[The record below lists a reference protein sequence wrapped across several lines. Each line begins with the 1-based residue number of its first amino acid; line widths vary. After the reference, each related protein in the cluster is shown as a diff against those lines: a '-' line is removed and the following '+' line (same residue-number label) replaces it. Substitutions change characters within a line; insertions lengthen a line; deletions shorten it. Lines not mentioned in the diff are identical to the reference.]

1 MKTRV
6 HFQLCIKKYWW
17 KLNYR
22 KLFAEHKII
31 RDLSLVQFIAYF
43 GAWFSNVAIYTM
55 LVDFGSTELAISVVT
70 AMHFLPAILIAPFS
84 GAIIDR
90 VKIKPLMITLLSI
103 ELLMTI
109 LFLTIDDKSEI
120 WLLMIFIFI
129 RMSAASMFFSTEMSL
144 LAKLLSGKPLQKAN
158 EIHSIIWSFTYAF
171 GMAVSGF
178 IVNAYGVKIAFII
191 DAFIF
196 FTALVVFIRIDFVVK
211 ASIASDKILELI
223 KDGFFYI
230 KNNKIILHLIFL
242 HSCVGLTSFDALITI
257 LAKNEYK
264 YIISV
269 PLAIG
274 LSNAV
279 RAVALMFGPILL
291 SKYVTKENL
300 HYLMIF
306 QGISIILWG
315 LVQENFYISLIALFV
330 VGLSTT
336 ILWSFTYALL
346 QDKCDE
352 KYIGRVISYNDMFF
366 MLACVLT
373 TLFIGLMASL
383 TSVDIITILLGVG
396 FLAFAFYYTR
406 ILKWI

>member
-1 MKTRV
+1 MML
-6 HFQLCIKKYWW
+6 HIQQFFKKYWF

-22 KLFAEHKII
+22 KLFSAHKII

-55 LVDFGSTELAISVVT
+55 LVDFGSSEMAISVVT

-90 VKIKPLMITLLSI
+90 VKIKPLMITLLAT

-109 LFLTIDDKSEI
+109 LFLTIDNKNDL
-120 WLLMIFIFI
+120 WLLMILIFV

-144 LAKLLSGKPLQKAN
+144 LAKLLRGKPLQMAN
-158 EIHSIIWSFTYAF
+158 EIHSIIWSFTYAA

-178 IVNAYGVKIAFII
+178 VVNWYGVKTAFMI
-191 DAFIF
+191 DAVIF
-196 FTALVVFIRIDFVVK
+196 AIALIVFIRIDFVVK
-211 ASIASDKILELI
+211 ASTATDKILQLV
-223 KDGFFYI
+223 KDGFTYI
-230 KNNKIILHLIFL
+230 KNDKIILHLIFL
-242 HSCVGLTSFDALITI
+242 HSSVGLTSFDALITI

-279 RAVALMFGPILL
+279 RAVALMFGPLL
-291 SKYVTKENL
+291 ISKYVTKENL

-306 QGISIILWG
+306 QGMAIILWG
-315 LVQENFYISLIALFV
+315 FMQNDFYYSLIALFF

-336 ILWSFTYALL
+336 TLWSFTYALL
-346 QDKCDE
+346 QNKCEE

-366 MLACVLT
+366 MLSCVLT
-373 TLFIGLMASL
+373 TLFIGLMTSL
-383 TSVDIITILLGVG
+383 TSIDIITFLLGIA
-396 FLAFAFYYTR
+396 FFAFAFYYTR

>member
-1 MKTRV
+1 M
-6 HFQLCIKKYWW
+6 
-17 KLNYR
+17 NYR
-22 KLFAEHKII
+22 KLFREHKII

-55 LVDFGSTELAISVVT
+55 LVDFGSTEMAISVVT
-70 AMHFLPAILIAPFS
+70 AMHFIPAILIAPLS

-90 VKIKPLMITLLSI
+90 VKIKPLMIFLLST

-109 LFLTIDDKSEI
+109 LFLTIDNKEQI
-120 WLLMIFIFI
+120 WFLMILIFI

-144 LAKLLSGKPLQKAN
+144 LAKLLNGKPLQMAN
-158 EIHSIIWSFTYAF
+158 EIHSIIWSFTYAV

-178 IVNAYGVKIAFII
+178 VVNSFGHKTAFII
-191 DAFIF
+191 DVIIF
-196 FTALVVFIRIDFVVK
+196 AVALFVFIRIDFVVK
-211 ASIASDKILELI
+211 TSQTTDKIFQLI
-223 KDGFFYI
+223 KDGFIYI
-230 KNNKIILHLIFL
+230 KNNKLILHLIFL
-242 HSCVGLTSFDALITI
+242 HSSVGLTSFDALITI

-279 RAVALMFGPILL
+279 RAVALMFGPMFI

-300 HYLMIF
+300 HYLLAF
-306 QGISIILWG
+306 QGLAIILWS
-315 LVQENFYISLIALFV
+315 LTQSNFYISLISLFI

-336 ILWSFTYALL
+336 TLWSFTYALL
-346 QDKCDE
+346 QNNCDE

-366 MLACVLT
+366 MLACVVT

-383 TSVDIITILLGVG
+383 ISTDIITILLGIG

>member
-1 MKTRV
+1 M
-6 HFQLCIKKYWW
+6 
-17 KLNYR
+17 NYR
-22 KLFAEHKII
+22 KLFHEHKIV

-55 LVDFGSTELAISVVT
+55 LVDFGSTEFAISVVT
-70 AMHFLPAILIAPFS
+70 AMHFLPAVLIAPFS

-90 VKIKPLMITLLSI
+90 VKIKPLMITLLLT
-103 ELLMTI
+103 ELVMTI

-144 LAKLLSGKPLQKAN
+144 LAKLLKGKPLQMAN
-158 EIHSIIWSFTYAF
+158 EIHSIIWSFTYAV
-171 GMAVSGF
+171 GMAISGF
-178 IVNAYGVKIAFII
+178 IVNWYGVKIAFIL
-191 DAFIF
+191 DALIF
-196 FTALVVFIRIDFVVK
+196 TIALIIFIRIDFVVK
-211 ASIASDKILELI
+211 ASIATDKFFELI
-223 KDGFFYI
+223 KDGFIYI
-230 KNNKIILHLIFL
+230 KNDKIILYLILL
-242 HSCVGLTSFDALITI
+242 HSSVGLTSFDALITI

-274 LSNAV
+274 MSNAV
-279 RAVALMFGPILL
+279 RAVALMFGPMFI

-300 HYLMIF
+300 HYLLVF
-306 QGISIILWG
+306 QGLSIILWG
-315 LVQENFYISLIALFV
+315 LMQENFYISLIALFV

-336 ILWSFTYALL
+336 TLWSFTYALL

-366 MLACVLT
+366 MLSCILT
-373 TLFIGLMASL
+373 TLFVGLMASL
-383 TSVDIITILLGVG
+383 TSIDIITILLGLG

-406 ILKWI
+406 ILRWI

>member
-1 MKTRV
+1 M
-6 HFQLCIKKYWW
+6 
-17 KLNYR
+17 NYR
-22 KLFAEHKII
+22 KLFSAHKII

-55 LVDFGSTELAISVVT
+55 LVNFGSSEMAISVVT

-90 VKIKPLMITLLSI
+90 VKIKPLMITLLAT

-109 LFLTIDDKSEI
+109 LFLTIDNKNDL
-120 WLLMIFIFI
+120 WLLMILIFV

-144 LAKLLSGKPLQKAN
+144 LAKLLRGKPLQMAN
-158 EIHSIIWSFTYAF
+158 EIHSIIWSFTYAA

-178 IVNAYGVKIAFII
+178 VVNWYGVKTAFMI
-191 DAFIF
+191 DAVIF
-196 FTALVVFIRIDFVVK
+196 AIALIVFIRIDFVVK
-211 ASIASDKILELI
+211 ASTATDKILQLV
-223 KDGFFYI
+223 KDGFTYI
-230 KNNKIILHLIFL
+230 KNDKIILHLIFL
-242 HSCVGLTSFDALITI
+242 HSSVGLTSFDALITI

-279 RAVALMFGPILL
+279 RAVALMFGPLL
-291 SKYVTKENL
+291 ISKYVTKENL

-306 QGISIILWG
+306 QGMAIILWG
-315 LVQENFYISLIALFV
+315 FMQNNFYYSLIALFF

-336 ILWSFTYALL
+336 TLWSFTYALL
-346 QDKCDE
+346 QNKCEE

-366 MLACVLT
+366 MLSCVLT
-373 TLFIGLMASL
+373 TLFIGLMTSL
-383 TSVDIITILLGVG
+383 TSIDIITFLLGIA
-396 FLAFAFYYTR
+396 FFAFAFYYTR

>member
-1 MKTRV
+1 
-6 HFQLCIKKYWW
+6 
-17 KLNYR
+17 
-22 KLFAEHKII
+22 
-31 RDLSLVQFIAYF
+31 
-43 GAWFSNVAIYTM
+43 
-55 LVDFGSTELAISVVT
+55 
-70 AMHFLPAILIAPFS
+70 
-84 GAIIDR
+84 
-90 VKIKPLMITLLSI
+90 
-103 ELLMTI
+103 MTI

-144 LAKLLSGKPLQKAN
+144 LAKLLNGKSLQMAN
-158 EIHSIIWSFTYAF
+158 EVHSIIWSFTYAV
-171 GMAVSGF
+171 GMAISGF
-178 IVNAYGVKIAFII
+178 IVNLYGYKTAFII

-196 FTALVVFIRIDFVVK
+196 FIALVVFIRIDFIVK
-211 ASIASDKILELI
+211 ASVTTDKIFQLI
-223 KDGFFYI
+223 KDGFIYI
-230 KNNKIILHLIFL
+230 KSNKIILHLIFL

-274 LSNAV
+274 FSNAI
-279 RAVALMFGPILL
+279 RAVALMIGPMLI

-300 HYLMIF
+300 HYLLVF
-306 QGISIILWG
+306 QGLAIILWG
-315 LVQENFYISLIALFV
+315 LTQDNFYISLISIFI

-336 ILWSFTYALL
+336 TLWSFTYALL

-366 MLACVLT
+366 MLSCVIT
-373 TLFIGLMASL
+373 TVFIGLMTSL
-383 TSVDIITILLGVG
+383 TSTDIITVLLGVG

-406 ILKWI
+406 ISKWI

>member
-1 MKTRV
+1 M
-6 HFQLCIKKYWW
+6 
-17 KLNYR
+17 NYR

-55 LVDFGSTELAISVVT
+55 LVDFGSTEFAISIVT
-70 AMHFLPAILIAPFS
+70 AMHFLPAVLIAPFS

-90 VKIKPLMITLLSI
+90 VKIKPLMISLLI
-103 ELLMTI
+103 TELLMTI
-109 LFLTIDDKSEI
+109 LFLTIDNKEQI
-120 WLLMIFIFI
+120 WFLMILIFI

-144 LAKLLSGKPLQKAN
+144 LAKLLNEKPLQMAN
-158 EIHSIIWSFTYAF
+158 EIHSIIWSFTYAV
-171 GMAVSGF
+171 GMAISGF
-178 IVNAYGVKIAFII
+178 IVNSYGVKTAFII
-191 DAFIF
+191 DATIF
-196 FTALVVFIRIDFVVK
+196 TIALIVFIRIDFVVK
-211 ASIASDKILELI
+211 ASITSDKIFQLI
-223 KDGFFYI
+223 KDGFIYI
-230 KNNKIILHLIFL
+230 KNNKIILYLIFL

-264 YIISV
+264 YVISV

-274 LSNAV
+274 ISNAV
-279 RAVALMFGPILL
+279 RAVALMFGPMII
-291 SKYVTKENL
+291 SKYVTKQNL
-300 HYLMIF
+300 HYLLIF
-306 QGISIILWG
+306 QGIAIILWG
-315 LVQENFYISLIALFV
+315 LMQSNFYISLIALFI

-336 ILWSFTYALL
+336 TLWSFTYALL

-366 MLACVLT
+366 MISCITT

-383 TSVDIITILLGVG
+383 TSIDIITILLGVG
-396 FLAFAFYYTR
+396 FLCFAFYYTR

>member
-1 MKTRV
+1 M
-6 HFQLCIKKYWW
+6 
-17 KLNYR
+17 NYR
-22 KLFAEHKII
+22 KLFSEHKIV

-55 LVDFGSTELAISVVT
+55 LVDFGSSEMAISIVT
-70 AMHFLPAILIAPFS
+70 AMHFLPAVIIAPFS

-90 VKIKPLMITLLSI
+90 VKIKPLMITLLAT
-103 ELLMTI
+103 ELIMTI
-109 LFLTIDDKSEI
+109 LFLTIDNKSEI
-120 WLLMIFIFI
+120 WLLMILIFI

-144 LAKLLSGKPLQKAN
+144 LAKLLKGKPLQLAN
-158 EIHSIIWSFTYAF
+158 EIHSIIWSFTYAV
-171 GMAVSGF
+171 GMAISGF
-178 IVNAYGVKIAFII
+178 IVNWYGVKTAFII
-191 DAFIF
+191 DAIIF
-196 FTALVVFIRIDFVVK
+196 AIALIVFIRIDFVVK
-211 ASIASDKILELI
+211 ASIATDKFFELI
-223 KDGFFYI
+223 KDGFRYV
-230 KNNKIILHLIFL
+230 KNDKLILHLIFL
-242 HSCVGLTSFDALITI
+242 HSSVGLTSFDALITI

-279 RAVALMFGPILL
+279 RAVALMFGPLFI
-291 SKYVTKENL
+291 SKYVTKQNL
-300 HYLMIF
+300 HYLLIF
-306 QGISIILWG
+306 QGMAIILWG
-315 LVQENFYISLIALFV
+315 FMQENFYISLIALFI

-336 ILWSFTYALL
+336 TLWSFTYALL

-366 MLACVLT
+366 MVSCILT

-383 TSVDIITILLGVG
+383 TSIDIITILLGLG

>member
-1 MKTRV
+1 
-6 HFQLCIKKYWW
+6 
-17 KLNYR
+17 LNYR
-22 KLFAEHKII
+22 KLFREHKII

-55 LVDFGSTELAISVVT
+55 LVDFGSTEMAISVVT
-70 AMHFLPAILIAPFS
+70 AMHFIPAILIAPLS

-90 VKIKPLMITLLSI
+90 VKIKPLMIFLLST

-109 LFLTIDDKSEI
+109 LFLTIDNKEQI
-120 WLLMIFIFI
+120 WFLMILIFI

-144 LAKLLSGKPLQKAN
+144 LAKLLNGKPLQMAN
-158 EIHSIIWSFTYAF
+158 EIHSIIWSFTYAV

-178 IVNAYGVKIAFII
+178 VVNSFGHKTAFII
-191 DAFIF
+191 DAVIF
-196 FTALVVFIRIDFVVK
+196 AIALFVFIRIDFVVK
-211 ASIASDKILELI
+211 ASQTTDKIFQLI
-223 KDGFFYI
+223 KDGFIYI
-230 KNNKIILHLIFL
+230 KNHKLILHLIFL
-242 HSCVGLTSFDALITI
+242 HSSVGLTSFDALITI

-279 RAVALMFGPILL
+279 RAVALMFGPMFI

-300 HYLMIF
+300 HYLLVF
-306 QGISIILWG
+306 QGLSIILWS
-315 LVQENFYISLIALFV
+315 LTQSSFYISLISLFI

-336 ILWSFTYALL
+336 TLWSFTYALL
-346 QDKCDE
+346 QNNCDE

-366 MLACVLT
+366 MLSCVVT

-383 TSVDIITILLGVG
+383 ISTDIITILLGIG

>member
-1 MKTRV
+1 MRV

-90 VKIKPLMITLLSI
+90 VKIKPLMIALLSI

-109 LFLTIDDKSEI
+109 LFLTIDDKSDI

-144 LAKLLSGKPLQKAN
+144 LAKLLNGKPLQKAN

-178 IVNAYGVKIAFII
+178 IVNAYGVKVAFII

-196 FTALVVFIRIDFVVK
+196 LLALIVFIRIDFVVK
-211 ASIASDKILELI
+211 ASIATDKFLELI
-223 KDGFFYI
+223 KDGFIYI

-264 YIISV
+264 YVISV

-274 LSNAV
+274 FSNAV

-315 LVQENFYISLIALFV
+315 LVQENFYISLIALFI

-396 FLAFAFYYTR
+396 FFAFAFYYTR

>member
-1 MKTRV
+1 M
-6 HFQLCIKKYWW
+6 
-17 KLNYR
+17 NYR
-22 KLFAEHKII
+22 KLFREHKII

-55 LVDFGSTELAISVVT
+55 LVDFGSTEMAISVVT
-70 AMHFLPAILIAPFS
+70 AMHFIPAILIAPLS

-90 VKIKPLMITLLSI
+90 VKIKPLMIFLLST

-109 LFLTIDDKSEI
+109 LFLTIDNKEQI
-120 WLLMIFIFI
+120 WFLMILIFI

-144 LAKLLSGKPLQKAN
+144 LAKLLNGKPLQMAN
-158 EIHSIIWSFTYAF
+158 EIHSIIWSFTYAV

-178 IVNAYGVKIAFII
+178 VVNSFGHKTAFII
-191 DAFIF
+191 DAIIF
-196 FTALVVFIRIDFVVK
+196 AVALFVFIRIDFVVK
-211 ASIASDKILELI
+211 ASQTTDKIFQLI
-223 KDGFFYI
+223 KDGFIYI
-230 KNNKIILHLIFL
+230 KNNKLILHLIFL
-242 HSCVGLTSFDALITI
+242 HSSVGLTSFDALITI

-279 RAVALMFGPILL
+279 RAVALMFGPMFI

-300 HYLMIF
+300 HYLLAF
-306 QGISIILWG
+306 QGLAIILWS
-315 LVQENFYISLIALFV
+315 LTQSNFYISLISLFI

-336 ILWSFTYALL
+336 TLWSFTYALL
-346 QDKCDE
+346 QNNCDE

-366 MLACVLT
+366 MLACVVT

-383 TSVDIITILLGVG
+383 ISTDIITILLGIG

>member
-1 MKTRV
+1 M
-6 HFQLCIKKYWW
+6 
-17 KLNYR
+17 NYR
-22 KLFAEHKII
+22 KLFREHKII

-55 LVDFGSTELAISVVT
+55 LVDFGSTEMAISVVT
-70 AMHFLPAILIAPFS
+70 AMHFIPAILIAPLS

-90 VKIKPLMITLLSI
+90 VKIKPLMIFLLST

-109 LFLTIDDKSEI
+109 LFLTIDNKEQI
-120 WLLMIFIFI
+120 WFLMILIFI

-144 LAKLLSGKPLQKAN
+144 LAKLLNGKPLQMAN
-158 EIHSIIWSFTYAF
+158 EIHSIIWSFTYAV

-178 IVNAYGVKIAFII
+178 VVNSFGHKTAFII
-191 DAFIF
+191 DAVIF
-196 FTALVVFIRIDFVVK
+196 AIALFVFIRIDFVVK
-211 ASIASDKILELI
+211 ASQTTDKIFQLI
-223 KDGFFYI
+223 KDGFIYI
-230 KNNKIILHLIFL
+230 KNNKLILHLIFL
-242 HSCVGLTSFDALITI
+242 HSSVGLTSFDALITI

-279 RAVALMFGPILL
+279 RAVALMFGPMFI

-300 HYLMIF
+300 HYLLAF
-306 QGISIILWG
+306 QGLAIILWS
-315 LVQENFYISLIALFV
+315 LTQSNFYISLISLFI

-336 ILWSFTYALL
+336 TLWSFTYALL
-346 QDKCDE
+346 QNNCDE

-366 MLACVLT
+366 MLSCVVT

-383 TSVDIITILLGVG
+383 ISTDIITILLGIG

>member
-1 MKTRV
+1 MN
-6 HFQLCIKKYWW
+6 H
-17 KLNYR
+17 R
-22 KLFAEHKII
+22 KLCAEHKIV

-43 GAWFSNVAIYTM
+43 GAWFSNVAIYIM
-55 LVDFGSTELAISVVT
+55 LVDFGSTEMAISVVT

-84 GAIIDR
+84 GSIIDR
-90 VKIKPLMITLLSI
+90 VKIKPLMITLI
-103 ELLMTI
+103 ATELLMTI
-109 LFLTIDDKSEI
+109 LFLTIDDKSEL

-144 LAKLLSGKPLQKAN
+144 LAKLLNGKPLQMAN

-171 GMAVSGF
+171 GMAISGF
-178 IVNAYGVKIAFII
+178 IVNSYGVKTAFII

-196 FTALVVFIRIDFVVK
+196 LTALIIFININFVVK
-211 ASIASDKILELI
+211 ASVTSDKIFQLI
-223 KDGFFYI
+223 KDGFIYI
-230 KNNKIILHLIFL
+230 KNNKIILHLIVL

-274 LSNAV
+274 ISNAT
-279 RAVALMFGPILL
+279 RAVALMFGPMII

-306 QGISIILWG
+306 QGLAVILWG
-315 LVQENFYISLIALFV
+315 FVKDDFYNYLIALFI

-336 ILWSFTYALL
+336 TLWSFTYALL
-346 QDKCDE
+346 QNKCDE

-366 MLACVLT
+366 MLSCVLT

-383 TSVDIITILLGVG
+383 TSVDIITILLGIG
-396 FLAFAFYYTR
+396 FLVFAFYYTR

>member
-1 MKTRV
+1 
-6 HFQLCIKKYWW
+6 
-17 KLNYR
+17 LNYR
-22 KLFAEHKII
+22 KLFREHKIV

-55 LVDFGSTELAISVVT
+55 LVDFGSTEFAISIVT

-90 VKIKPLMITLLSI
+90 VKIKPLMITLLVT
-103 ELLMTI
+103 ELVMTI
-109 LFLTIDDKSEI
+109 LFLTIDNKSDI
-120 WLLMIFIFI
+120 LLLMVLIFI

-144 LAKLLSGKPLQKAN
+144 LAKLLKGKPLQMAN
-158 EIHSIIWSFTYAF
+158 EIHSIIWSFTYAV
-171 GMAVSGF
+171 GMAISGF
-178 IVNAYGVKIAFII
+178 IVNWYGVKTAFII
-191 DAFIF
+191 DAVIF
-196 FTALVVFIRIDFVVK
+196 TIALIVFIRIDFVVK
-211 ASIASDKILELI
+211 ASEATDNFLKLI
-223 KDGFFYI
+223 KDGFIYV
-230 KNNKIILHLIFL
+230 KSNKVMLHLILL

-279 RAVALMFGPILL
+279 RAVALMFGPMLL

-300 HYLMIF
+300 HYLLVF
-306 QGISIILWG
+306 QGLSIILWG
-315 LVQENFYISLIALFV
+315 LMQDNFYVSLIALFI

-336 ILWSFTYALL
+336 TLWSFTYALL
-346 QDKCDE
+346 QDNCDE

-366 MLACVLT
+366 MLSCVIT
-373 TLFIGLMASL
+373 TLFIGLMTSL
-383 TSVDIITILLGVG
+383 TSIDIITILLGMA

>member
-1 MKTRV
+1 MKV
-6 HFQLCIKKYWW
+6 HFQLCIKRFWY

-55 LVDFGSTELAISVVT
+55 LVDFGSTEFAISIVT
-70 AMHFLPAILIAPFS
+70 AMHFLSAVIIAPIS

-90 VKIKPLMITLLSI
+90 VKIKPLMLSLLAT
-103 ELLMTI
+103 ELVMTI
-109 LFLTIDDKSEI
+109 LFLTIDNKSEI
-120 WLLMIFIFI
+120 WLLMILIFI

-144 LAKLLSGKPLQKAN
+144 LAKLLNGKPLQMAN
-158 EIHSIIWSFTYAF
+158 EIHSIIWSFTYAV
-171 GMAVSGF
+171 GMAISGF
-178 IVNAYGVKIAFII
+178 IVNWYGVKTAFII
-191 DAFIF
+191 DALIF
-196 FTALVVFIRIDFVVK
+196 TIALIVFIRIDFIVK
-211 ASIASDKILELI
+211 ASIATDKFFELI
-223 KDGFFYI
+223 KDGFRYI
-230 KNNKIILHLIFL
+230 KNDKIILHLIFL
-242 HSCVGLTSFDALITI
+242 HSSVGLTSFDALITI

-264 YIISV
+264 YVISV

-274 LSNAV
+274 ISNAV
-279 RAVALMFGPILL
+279 RAVALMFGPIFI
-291 SKYVTKENL
+291 SKYVTKQNL
-300 HYLMIF
+300 HYLLIF
-306 QGISIILWG
+306 QGIAIILWG
-315 LVQENFYISLIALFV
+315 LMQDNFYVSLIALFI

-336 ILWSFTYALL
+336 TLWSFTYALL

-366 MLACVLT
+366 MLSCIVT

-383 TSVDIITILLGVG
+383 TSIDIITILLGLG

>member
-1 MKTRV
+1 M
-6 HFQLCIKKYWW
+6 
-17 KLNYR
+17 NYR
-22 KLFAEHKII
+22 KLFREHKII

-55 LVDFGSTELAISVVT
+55 LVDFGSTEMAISVVT
-70 AMHFLPAILIAPFS
+70 AMHFIPAILIAPIS

-90 VKIKPLMITLLSI
+90 VKIKPLMIFLLST
-103 ELLMTI
+103 EFLMTI
-109 LFLTIDDKSEI
+109 LFLTIDNKEQI
-120 WLLMIFIFI
+120 WFLMILIFI

-144 LAKLLSGKPLQKAN
+144 LAKLLNGKPLQMAN
-158 EIHSIIWSFTYAF
+158 EIHSIIWSFTYAV

-178 IVNAYGVKIAFII
+178 VVNSFGHKTAFII
-191 DAFIF
+191 DAIIF
-196 FTALVVFIRIDFVVK
+196 AVALIVFIRIDFVVK
-211 ASIASDKILELI
+211 ASQTTDKIFQLI
-223 KDGFFYI
+223 KDGFIYI
-230 KNNKIILHLIFL
+230 KNNKLILHLIFL
-242 HSCVGLTSFDALITI
+242 HSSVGLTSFDALITI

-279 RAVALMFGPILL
+279 RAVALMFGPMFI

-300 HYLMIF
+300 HYLLAF
-306 QGISIILWG
+306 QGLAIILWS
-315 LVQENFYISLIALFV
+315 LTQSNFYISLISLFI

-336 ILWSFTYALL
+336 TLWSFTYALL
-346 QDKCDE
+346 QNNCDE

-366 MLACVLT
+366 MLSCVVT

-383 TSVDIITILLGVG
+383 ISTDIITILLGIG

>member
-1 MKTRV
+1 M
-6 HFQLCIKKYWW
+6 
-17 KLNYR
+17 NYR

-55 LVDFGSTELAISVVT
+55 LVDFGSTEFAISIVT
-70 AMHFLPAILIAPFS
+70 AMHFLPAVLIAPFS

-90 VKIKPLMITLLSI
+90 VKIKPLMITLLI
-103 ELLMTI
+103 TELLMTI
-109 LFLTIDDKSEI
+109 LFLTIDNKEQI
-120 WLLMIFIFI
+120 GFLMILIFI

-144 LAKLLSGKPLQKAN
+144 LAKLLNGKPLQMAN
-158 EIHSIIWSFTYAF
+158 EIHSIIWSFTYAV
-171 GMAVSGF
+171 GMAISGF
-178 IVNAYGVKIAFII
+178 IVNLYGVKTAFII
-191 DAFIF
+191 DATIF
-196 FTALVVFIRIDFVVK
+196 AIALIVFIRIDFVVK
-211 ASIASDKILELI
+211 ASVTSDKIFQLI
-223 KDGFFYI
+223 KDGFIYI
-230 KNNKIILHLIFL
+230 KNDKIMLYLIFL

-264 YIISV
+264 YVISV

-274 LSNAV
+274 ISNAV
-279 RAVALMFGPILL
+279 RAVALMFGPMII
-291 SKYVTKENL
+291 SKYVTKQNL
-300 HYLMIF
+300 HYLLIF
-306 QGISIILWG
+306 QGIAIILWG
-315 LVQENFYISLIALFV
+315 LMQENFYISLIALFI

-336 ILWSFTYALL
+336 TLWSFTYALL

-366 MLACVLT
+366 MLSCITT

>member
-1 MKTRV
+1 M
-6 HFQLCIKKYWW
+6 
-17 KLNYR
+17 NYR
-22 KLFAEHKII
+22 KLFSAHKII

-55 LVDFGSTELAISVVT
+55 LVNFGSSEMAISVVT

-90 VKIKPLMITLLSI
+90 VKIKPLMITLLAT

-109 LFLTIDDKSEI
+109 LFLTIDNKDDL
-120 WLLMIFIFI
+120 WLLMILIFV

-144 LAKLLSGKPLQKAN
+144 LAKLLRGKPLQMAN
-158 EIHSIIWSFTYAF
+158 EIHSIIWSFTYAA

-178 IVNAYGVKIAFII
+178 VVNWYGVKTAFMI
-191 DAFIF
+191 DAVIF
-196 FTALVVFIRIDFVVK
+196 AIALIVFIRIDFVVK
-211 ASIASDKILELI
+211 ASTATDKILQLV
-223 KDGFFYI
+223 KDGFTYI
-230 KNNKIILHLIFL
+230 KNDKIILHLIFL
-242 HSCVGLTSFDALITI
+242 HSSVGLTSFDALITI

-279 RAVALMFGPILL
+279 RAVALMFGPLL
-291 SKYVTKENL
+291 ISKYVTKENL

-306 QGISIILWG
+306 QGMAIILWG
-315 LVQENFYISLIALFV
+315 FMQNDFYYSLIALFF

-336 ILWSFTYALL
+336 TLWSFTYALL
-346 QDKCDE
+346 QNKCEE

-366 MLACVLT
+366 MLSCVLT
-373 TLFIGLMASL
+373 TLFIGLMTSL
-383 TSVDIITILLGVG
+383 TSIDIITFLLGIA
-396 FLAFAFYYTR
+396 FFAFAFYYTR

>member
-1 MKTRV
+1 MMLHIQQFFKR
-6 HFQLCIKKYWW
+6 YWF

-22 KLFAEHKII
+22 KLFSAHKII

-55 LVDFGSTELAISVVT
+55 LVDFGSSEMAISVVT

-90 VKIKPLMITLLSI
+90 VKIKPLMITLLAT

-109 LFLTIDDKSEI
+109 LFLTIDNKDDL
-120 WLLMIFIFI
+120 WLLMLLIFV

-144 LAKLLSGKPLQKAN
+144 LAKLLRGKPLQMAN
-158 EIHSIIWSFTYAF
+158 EIHSIIWSFTYAA

-178 IVNAYGVKIAFII
+178 VVNWYGVKTAFMI
-191 DAFIF
+191 DAVIF
-196 FTALVVFIRIDFVVK
+196 AIALIVFIRIDFVVK
-211 ASIASDKILELI
+211 ASTATDKILQLV
-223 KDGFFYI
+223 KDGFTYI
-230 KNNKIILHLIFL
+230 KNDKIILHLIFL
-242 HSCVGLTSFDALITI
+242 HSSVGLTSFDALITI

-279 RAVALMFGPILL
+279 RAVALMFGPLL
-291 SKYVTKENL
+291 ISKYVTKENL

-306 QGISIILWG
+306 QGMAIILWG
-315 LVQENFYISLIALFV
+315 FMQNDFYYSLIALFF

-336 ILWSFTYALL
+336 TLWSFTYALL
-346 QDKCDE
+346 QNKCEE

-366 MLACVLT
+366 MLSCVLT
-373 TLFIGLMASL
+373 TLFIGLMTSL
-383 TSVDIITILLGVG
+383 TSIDIITFLLGIA
-396 FLAFAFYYTR
+396 FFAFAFYYTR

>member
-1 MKTRV
+1 MMLLIQQFFKR
-6 HFQLCIKKYWW
+6 YWF

-22 KLFAEHKII
+22 KLFSAHKII

-55 LVDFGSTELAISVVT
+55 LVDFGSSEMAISVVT

-90 VKIKPLMITLLSI
+90 VKIKPLMITLLAT

-109 LFLTIDDKSEI
+109 LFLTIDNKNDL
-120 WLLMIFIFI
+120 WLLMILIFV

-144 LAKLLSGKPLQKAN
+144 LAKLLRGKPLQMAN
-158 EIHSIIWSFTYAF
+158 EIHSIIWSFTYAA

-178 IVNAYGVKIAFII
+178 VVNWYGVKTAFMI
-191 DAFIF
+191 DAVIF
-196 FTALVVFIRIDFVVK
+196 AIALIVFIRIDFVVK
-211 ASIASDKILELI
+211 ASTATDKILQLV
-223 KDGFFYI
+223 KDGFTYI
-230 KNNKIILHLIFL
+230 KNDKIILHLIFL
-242 HSCVGLTSFDALITI
+242 HSSVGLTSFDALITI

-279 RAVALMFGPILL
+279 RAVALMFGPLL
-291 SKYVTKENL
+291 ISKYVTKENL

-306 QGISIILWG
+306 QGMAIILWG
-315 LVQENFYISLIALFV
+315 FMQNDFYYSLIALFF

-336 ILWSFTYALL
+336 TLWSFTYALL
-346 QDKCDE
+346 QNKCEE

-366 MLACVLT
+366 MLSCVLT
-373 TLFIGLMASL
+373 TLFIGLMTSL
-383 TSVDIITILLGVG
+383 TSIDIITFLLGIA
-396 FLAFAFYYTR
+396 FFAFAFYYTR

>member
-1 MKTRV
+1 MK
-6 HFQLCIKKYWW
+6 FLILQCIKKYWF

-22 KLFAEHKII
+22 KLFLEHKII

-55 LVDFGSTELAISVVT
+55 LVNFGSSEMAISVVT

-90 VKIKPLMITLLSI
+90 VKIKPLMITLLAT

-109 LFLTIDDKSEI
+109 LFLTIDDKSEL
-120 WLLMIFIFI
+120 WLLMIFIFV

-144 LAKLLSGKPLQKAN
+144 LAKLLRGKPLQMAN

-171 GMAVSGF
+171 GMAISGF
-178 IVNAYGVKIAFII
+178 VVNSYGIKAAFVI

-196 FTALVVFIRIDFVVK
+196 FIALVIFIKIDFVVK
-211 ASIASDKILELI
+211 ASITSDKILQLI
-223 KDGFFYI
+223 KDGFIYI
-230 KNNKIILHLIFL
+230 KSNKIILHLIFL
-242 HSCVGLTSFDALITI
+242 HSCVGITSFDALITI

-274 LSNAV
+274 ISNAT
-279 RAVALMFGPILL
+279 RAVALMFGPMLI

-300 HYLMIF
+300 HYLLVL
-306 QGISIILWG
+306 QGLSIILWG
-315 LVQENFYISLIALFV
+315 FMQSNFYISLIALFT

-336 ILWSFTYALL
+336 TLWSFTYALL
-346 QDKCDE
+346 QDNCDE
-352 KYIGRVISYNDMFF
+352 RYIGRVISYNDMFF
-366 MLACVLT
+366 MLSCVVT

-383 TSVDIITILLGVG
+383 TSVDIITILLGLG

>member
-1 MKTRV
+1 
-6 HFQLCIKKYWW
+6 
-17 KLNYR
+17 LNYR
-22 KLFAEHKII
+22 KLFHEHKIV

-55 LVDFGSTELAISVVT
+55 LVDFGSTEFAISVVT
-70 AMHFLPAILIAPFS
+70 AMHFLPAVLIAPFS

-90 VKIKPLMITLLSI
+90 VKIKPLMITLLLT
-103 ELLMTI
+103 ELVMTI

-144 LAKLLSGKPLQKAN
+144 LAKLLKGKPLQMAN
-158 EIHSIIWSFTYAF
+158 EIHSIIWSFTYAV
-171 GMAVSGF
+171 GMAISGF
-178 IVNAYGVKIAFII
+178 IVNWYGVKIAFII
-191 DAFIF
+191 DALIF
-196 FTALVVFIRIDFVVK
+196 TIALIVFVRIDFVVK
-211 ASIASDKILELI
+211 ASITTDKFFELI
-223 KDGFFYI
+223 KDGFVYI
-230 KNNKIILHLIFL
+230 KNDKIILYLILL
-242 HSCVGLTSFDALITI
+242 HSSVGLTSFDALITI

-274 LSNAV
+274 ISNAV
-279 RAVALMFGPILL
+279 RAVALMFGPMFI

-300 HYLMIF
+300 HYLLIF
-306 QGISIILWG
+306 QGLSIILWG
-315 LVQENFYISLIALFV
+315 LMQEKFYISLVALFI

-336 ILWSFTYALL
+336 TLWSFTYALL

-366 MLACVLT
+366 MVSCIAT

-383 TSVDIITILLGVG
+383 TSIDIITVLLGMG

>member
-1 MKTRV
+1 M
-6 HFQLCIKKYWW
+6 
-17 KLNYR
+17 NYR
-22 KLFAEHKII
+22 KLFSAHKII

-55 LVDFGSTELAISVVT
+55 LVDFGSSEMAISVVT

-90 VKIKPLMITLLSI
+90 VKIKPLMITLLAT

-109 LFLTIDDKSEI
+109 LFLTIDNKNDL
-120 WLLMIFIFI
+120 WLLMILIFV

-144 LAKLLSGKPLQKAN
+144 LAKLLRGKPLQMAN
-158 EIHSIIWSFTYAF
+158 EIHSIIWSFTYAA

-178 IVNAYGVKIAFII
+178 VVNWYGVKTAFMI
-191 DAFIF
+191 DAVIF
-196 FTALVVFIRIDFVVK
+196 AIALIVFIRIDFVVK
-211 ASIASDKILELI
+211 ASTATDKILQLV
-223 KDGFFYI
+223 KDGFTYI
-230 KNNKIILHLIFL
+230 KNDKIILHLIFL
-242 HSCVGLTSFDALITI
+242 HSSVGLTSFDALITI

-279 RAVALMFGPILL
+279 RAVALMFGPLL
-291 SKYVTKENL
+291 ISKYVTKENL

-306 QGISIILWG
+306 QGMAIILWG
-315 LVQENFYISLIALFV
+315 FMQNNFYYSLIALFF

-336 ILWSFTYALL
+336 TLWSFTYALL
-346 QDKCDE
+346 QNKCEE

-366 MLACVLT
+366 MLSCVLT
-373 TLFIGLMASL
+373 TLFIGLMTSL
-383 TSVDIITILLGVG
+383 TSIDIITFLLGIA
-396 FLAFAFYYTR
+396 FFAFAFYYTR

>member
-1 MKTRV
+1 MKV
-6 HFQLCIKKYWW
+6 HFQLCIKRFWY

-55 LVDFGSTELAISVVT
+55 LVDFGSTEFAISIVT
-70 AMHFLPAILIAPFS
+70 AMHFLPAVIIAPFS

-90 VKIKPLMITLLSI
+90 VKIKPLMLSLLAT
-103 ELLMTI
+103 ELVMTI
-109 LFLTIDDKSEI
+109 LFLTIDNKSEI
-120 WLLMIFIFI
+120 WLLMILIFI

-144 LAKLLSGKPLQKAN
+144 LAKLLNGKPLQMAN
-158 EIHSIIWSFTYAF
+158 EIHSIIWSFTYAV
-171 GMAVSGF
+171 GMAISGF
-178 IVNAYGVKIAFII
+178 IVNWYGVKTAFII
-191 DAFIF
+191 DALIF
-196 FTALVVFIRIDFVVK
+196 TIALIVFIRIDFVVK
-211 ASIASDKILELI
+211 ASIATDKFFELI
-223 KDGFFYI
+223 KDGFRYI
-230 KNNKIILHLIFL
+230 KNDKVILHLIFL
-242 HSCVGLTSFDALITI
+242 HSSVGLTSFDALITI

-264 YIISV
+264 YVISV

-274 LSNAV
+274 ISNAV
-279 RAVALMFGPILL
+279 RAVALMFGPIFI
-291 SKYVTKENL
+291 SKYVTKQNL
-300 HYLMIF
+300 HYLLIF
-306 QGISIILWG
+306 QGIAIILWG
-315 LVQENFYISLIALFV
+315 LMQDNFYVSLIALFI

-336 ILWSFTYALL
+336 TLWSFTYALL

-366 MLACVLT
+366 MLSCIVT

-383 TSVDIITILLGVG
+383 TSIDIITILLGLG

>member
-1 MKTRV
+1 MKV
-6 HFQLCIKKYWW
+6 HFQLCIKRFWY

-22 KLFAEHKII
+22 KLFHEHKIV

-55 LVDFGSTELAISVVT
+55 LVDFGSTEFAISIVT
-70 AMHFLPAILIAPFS
+70 AMHFLPAVIIAPIS

-90 VKIKPLMITLLSI
+90 VKIKPLMLSLLAT
-103 ELLMTI
+103 ELVMTI
-109 LFLTIDDKSEI
+109 LFLTIDNKSEI
-120 WLLMIFIFI
+120 WLLMILIFI

-144 LAKLLSGKPLQKAN
+144 LAKLLNGKPLQMAN
-158 EIHSIIWSFTYAF
+158 EIHSIIWSFTYAV
-171 GMAVSGF
+171 GMAISGF
-178 IVNAYGVKIAFII
+178 IVNWYGVKTAFII
-191 DAFIF
+191 DALIF
-196 FTALVVFIRIDFVVK
+196 TIALIVFIRIDFVVK
-211 ASIASDKILELI
+211 ASIATDKFFELI
-223 KDGFFYI
+223 KDGFRYI
-230 KNNKIILHLIFL
+230 KNDKIILHLIFL
-242 HSCVGLTSFDALITI
+242 HSSVGLTSFDALITI

-264 YIISV
+264 YVISV

-274 LSNAV
+274 ISNAV
-279 RAVALMFGPILL
+279 RAVALMFGPIFI
-291 SKYVTKENL
+291 SKYVTKQNL
-300 HYLMIF
+300 HYLLIF
-306 QGISIILWG
+306 QGIAIILWG
-315 LVQENFYISLIALFV
+315 LMQDNFYVSLIALFI

-336 ILWSFTYALL
+336 TLWSFTYALL

-366 MLACVLT
+366 MLSCIVT

-383 TSVDIITILLGVG
+383 TSIDIITILLGLG

>member
-1 MKTRV
+1 MLHIQQFFKR
-6 HFQLCIKKYWW
+6 YWF

-22 KLFAEHKII
+22 KLFSAHKII

-55 LVDFGSTELAISVVT
+55 LVNFGSSEMAISVVT

-90 VKIKPLMITLLSI
+90 VKIKPLMITLLAT

-109 LFLTIDDKSEI
+109 LFLTIDNKNDL
-120 WLLMIFIFI
+120 WLLMILIFV

-144 LAKLLSGKPLQKAN
+144 LAKLLRGKPLQMAN
-158 EIHSIIWSFTYAF
+158 EIHSIIWSFTYAA

-178 IVNAYGVKIAFII
+178 VVNWYGVKTAFMI
-191 DAFIF
+191 DAVIF
-196 FTALVVFIRIDFVVK
+196 AIALIVFIRIDFVVK
-211 ASIASDKILELI
+211 ASTATDKILQLV
-223 KDGFFYI
+223 KDGFTYI
-230 KNNKIILHLIFL
+230 KNDKIILHLIFL
-242 HSCVGLTSFDALITI
+242 HSSVGLTSFDALITI

-279 RAVALMFGPILL
+279 RAVALMFGPLL
-291 SKYVTKENL
+291 ISKYVTKENL

-306 QGISIILWG
+306 QGMAIILWG
-315 LVQENFYISLIALFV
+315 FMQNDFYYSLIALFF

-336 ILWSFTYALL
+336 TLWSFTYALL
-346 QDKCDE
+346 QNKCEE

-366 MLACVLT
+366 MLSCVLT
-373 TLFIGLMASL
+373 TLFIGLMTSL
-383 TSVDIITILLGVG
+383 TSIDIITFLLGIA
-396 FLAFAFYYTR
+396 FFAFAFYYTR

>member
-1 MKTRV
+1 M
-6 HFQLCIKKYWW
+6 
-17 KLNYR
+17 NYR

-55 LVDFGSTELAISVVT
+55 LVNFGSTEFAISIVT
-70 AMHFLPAILIAPFS
+70 AMHFLPAVLIAPFS

-90 VKIKPLMITLLSI
+90 VKIKPLMITLLTT

-109 LFLTIDDKSEI
+109 LFLTIDNKEQI
-120 WLLMIFIFI
+120 WFLMILIFI

-144 LAKLLSGKPLQKAN
+144 LAKLLNGKPLQMAN
-158 EIHSIIWSFTYAF
+158 EIHSIIWSFTYAV

-178 IVNAYGVKIAFII
+178 IVNLYGVKTAFII
-191 DAFIF
+191 DATIF
-196 FTALVVFIRIDFVVK
+196 FIALIVFIRIDFVVK
-211 ASIASDKILELI
+211 PSVTSDKIFQLI
-223 KDGFFYI
+223 KDGFIYI
-230 KNNKIILHLIFL
+230 KNDKIMLHLIFL

-274 LSNAV
+274 ISNAV
-279 RAVALMFGPILL
+279 RAVALMFGPMII

-300 HYLMIF
+300 HYLLIF
-306 QGISIILWG
+306 QGIAIILWG
-315 LVQENFYISLIALFV
+315 LMQENFYVSLIALFI

-336 ILWSFTYALL
+336 TLWSFTYALL
-346 QDKCDE
+346 QNKCDE

-366 MLACVLT
+366 MISCITT

-396 FLAFAFYYTR
+396 FLCFAFYYTR

>member
-1 MKTRV
+1 M
-6 HFQLCIKKYWW
+6 
-17 KLNYR
+17 NYR

-55 LVDFGSTELAISVVT
+55 LVDFGSTEFAISIVT
-70 AMHFLPAILIAPFS
+70 AMHFLPAVIIAPIS

-90 VKIKPLMITLLSI
+90 VKIKPLMLSLLAT
-103 ELLMTI
+103 ELVMTI
-109 LFLTIDDKSEI
+109 LFLTIDNKSEI
-120 WLLMIFIFI
+120 WLLMILIFI

-144 LAKLLSGKPLQKAN
+144 LAKLLNGKPLQMAN
-158 EIHSIIWSFTYAF
+158 EIHSIIWSFTYAV
-171 GMAVSGF
+171 GMAISGF
-178 IVNAYGVKIAFII
+178 IVNWYGVKTAFIL
-191 DAFIF
+191 DALIF
-196 FTALVVFIRIDFVVK
+196 TIALIVFIRIDFVVK
-211 ASIASDKILELI
+211 ASIATDKFFELI
-223 KDGFFYI
+223 KDGFRYI
-230 KNNKIILHLIFL
+230 KNDKVILHLIFL
-242 HSCVGLTSFDALITI
+242 HSSVGLTSFDALITI

-264 YIISV
+264 YVISV

-274 LSNAV
+274 ISNAV
-279 RAVALMFGPILL
+279 RAVALMFGPIFI
-291 SKYVTKENL
+291 SKYVTKQNL
-300 HYLMIF
+300 HYLLIF
-306 QGISIILWG
+306 QGIAIILWG
-315 LVQENFYISLIALFV
+315 LMQDNFYVSLIALFI

-336 ILWSFTYALL
+336 TLWSFTYALL

-366 MLACVLT
+366 MLSCIVT

-383 TSVDIITILLGVG
+383 TSIDIITILLGLG

>member
-1 MKTRV
+1 M
-6 HFQLCIKKYWW
+6 
-17 KLNYR
+17 NYR
-22 KLFAEHKII
+22 KLFREHKII

-55 LVDFGSTELAISVVT
+55 LVDFGSTEMAISVVT
-70 AMHFLPAILIAPFS
+70 AMHFIPAILIAPLS

-90 VKIKPLMITLLSI
+90 VKIKPLMIFLLST

-109 LFLTIDDKSEI
+109 LFLTIDNKEQI
-120 WLLMIFIFI
+120 WFLMILIFI

-144 LAKLLSGKPLQKAN
+144 LAKLLNGKPLQMAN
-158 EIHSIIWSFTYAF
+158 EIHSIIWSFTYAV

-178 IVNAYGVKIAFII
+178 VVNSFGHKTAFIV
-191 DAFIF
+191 DAVIF
-196 FTALVVFIRIDFVVK
+196 AIALFVFIRIDFVVK
-211 ASIASDKILELI
+211 ASQTTDKIFQLI
-223 KDGFFYI
+223 KDGFIYI
-230 KNNKIILHLIFL
+230 KNNKLILHLIFL
-242 HSCVGLTSFDALITI
+242 HSSVGLTSFDALITI

-274 LSNAV
+274 FSNAV
-279 RAVALMFGPILL
+279 RAVALMFGPMFI

-300 HYLMIF
+300 HYLLAF
-306 QGISIILWG
+306 QGLAIILWS
-315 LVQENFYISLIALFV
+315 LTQSNFYISLISLFI

-336 ILWSFTYALL
+336 TLWSFTYALL
-346 QDKCDE
+346 QNNCDE

-366 MLACVLT
+366 MLSCVVT

-383 TSVDIITILLGVG
+383 ISTDIITILLGIG

>member
-1 MKTRV
+1 MKV
-6 HFQLCIKKYWW
+6 PFQPCIKRFWY

-55 LVDFGSTELAISVVT
+55 LVDFGSTEFAISIVT
-70 AMHFLPAILIAPFS
+70 AMHFLPAVIIAPFS

-90 VKIKPLMITLLSI
+90 VKIKPLMLSLLAT
-103 ELLMTI
+103 ELAMTI
-109 LFLTIDDKSEI
+109 LFLTIDNKSEI
-120 WLLMIFIFI
+120 WLLMILIFI

-144 LAKLLSGKPLQKAN
+144 LAKLLNGKPLQMAN
-158 EIHSIIWSFTYAF
+158 EIHSIIWSFTYAV
-171 GMAVSGF
+171 GMAISGF
-178 IVNAYGVKIAFII
+178 IVNWYGVKTAFII
-191 DAFIF
+191 DALIF
-196 FTALVVFIRIDFVVK
+196 TIALIVFIRIDFVVK
-211 ASIASDKILELI
+211 ASIATDKFFELI
-223 KDGFFYI
+223 KDGFRYI
-230 KNNKIILHLIFL
+230 KNDKVILHLIFL
-242 HSCVGLTSFDALITI
+242 HSSVGLTSFDALITI

-264 YIISV
+264 YVISV

-274 LSNAV
+274 ISNAV
-279 RAVALMFGPILL
+279 RAVALMFGPIFI
-291 SKYVTKENL
+291 SKYVTKQNL
-300 HYLMIF
+300 HYLLIF
-306 QGISIILWG
+306 QGIAIILWG
-315 LVQENFYISLIALFV
+315 LMQDNFYVSLIALFI

-336 ILWSFTYALL
+336 TLWSFTYALL

-366 MLACVLT
+366 MLSCIVT

-383 TSVDIITILLGVG
+383 TSIDIITILLGLG

>member
-1 MKTRV
+1 MKA
-6 HFQLCIKKYWW
+6 QILQCIKKCWW

-22 KLFAEHKII
+22 KLFTEHKII
-31 RDLSLVQFIAYF
+31 RDLSLVQFISYF

-55 LVDFGSTELAISVVT
+55 LVDFGSTEIAISVVT
-70 AMHFLPAILIAPFS
+70 AMHFFPAILIAPFS

-90 VKIKPLMITLLSI
+90 VKIKPLMITLI
-103 ELLMTI
+103 ATELFMTI
-109 LFLTIDDKSEI
+109 LFLTIDNKSEL

-144 LAKLLSGKPLQKAN
+144 LAKLLSGKPLQMAN

-171 GMAVSGF
+171 GMAISGF
-178 IVNAYGVKIAFII
+178 VVNSYGIKAAFVI

-196 FTALVVFIRIDFVVK
+196 LTALIIFIRIDFVVK
-211 ASIASDKILELI
+211 ASISTDKFWQLI
-223 KDGFFYI
+223 KDGFIYI

-274 LSNAV
+274 ISNAT
-279 RAVALMFGPILL
+279 RAVALMVGPVLL

-306 QGISIILWG
+306 QAVAIIFWG
-315 LVQENFYISLIALFV
+315 FVQNNFYISLFALFI

-336 ILWSFTYALL
+336 TLWSFTYALL
-346 QDKCDE
+346 QNKCDE

-366 MLACVLT
+366 MLSCVLT
-373 TLFIGLMASL
+373 TLFIGLMTSL
-383 TSVDIITILLGVG
+383 TSVDIITTLLGVG

>member
-1 MKTRV
+1 M
-6 HFQLCIKKYWW
+6 
-17 KLNYR
+17 NYR
-22 KLFAEHKII
+22 KLFCEHKII

-55 LVDFGSTELAISVVT
+55 LVNFGSTEMAISVVT
-70 AMHFLPAILIAPFS
+70 AMHFIPAILIAPLS

-90 VKIKPLMITLLSI
+90 VKIKPLMIFLLST

-109 LFLTIDDKSEI
+109 LFLTIDNKEQI
-120 WLLMIFIFI
+120 WFLMILIFI

-144 LAKLLSGKPLQKAN
+144 LAKLLNGKPLQMAN
-158 EIHSIIWSFTYAF
+158 EIHSIIWSFTYAV

-178 IVNAYGVKIAFII
+178 VVNSFGHKTAFII
-191 DAFIF
+191 DAIIF
-196 FTALVVFIRIDFVVK
+196 AVALIVFIRIDFVVK
-211 ASIASDKILELI
+211 ASQTTDKIFQLI
-223 KDGFFYI
+223 KDGFIYI
-230 KNNKIILHLIFL
+230 KNNKLILHLIFL
-242 HSCVGLTSFDALITI
+242 HSSVGLTSFDALITI

-279 RAVALMFGPILL
+279 RAVALMFGPMFI

-300 HYLMIF
+300 HYLLAF
-306 QGISIILWG
+306 QGLAIILWS
-315 LVQENFYISLIALFV
+315 LTQSNFYISLISLFI

-336 ILWSFTYALL
+336 TLWSFTYALL
-346 QDKCDE
+346 QNNCDE

-366 MLACVLT
+366 MLSCVVT

-383 TSVDIITILLGVG
+383 ISTDIITILLGIG

>member
-1 MKTRV
+1 M
-6 HFQLCIKKYWW
+6 
-17 KLNYR
+17 NYR
-22 KLFAEHKII
+22 KLFTEHKII
-31 RDLSLVQFIAYF
+31 RDLSLVQFISYF

-55 LVDFGSTELAISVVT
+55 LVDFGSTEIAISVVT

-90 VKIKPLMITLLSI
+90 VKIKPLMITLI
-103 ELLMTI
+103 ATELFMTI
-109 LFLTIDDKSEI
+109 LFLTIDNKSEL

-144 LAKLLSGKPLQKAN
+144 LAKLLSGKPLQMAN

-171 GMAVSGF
+171 GMAISGF
-178 IVNAYGVKIAFII
+178 VVNSYGIKAAFVI

-196 FTALVVFIRIDFVVK
+196 LTALIIFIRIDFVVK
-211 ASIASDKILELI
+211 ASISTDKFWQLI
-223 KDGFFYI
+223 KDGFIYI

-242 HSCVGLTSFDALITI
+242 YFCVGLTSFDALITI

-274 LSNAV
+274 ISNAT

-306 QGISIILWG
+306 QGVAIISWG
-315 LVQENFYISLIALFV
+315 FVQNNFYISLLALFI

-336 ILWSFTYALL
+336 TLWSFTYALL
-346 QDKCDE
+346 QNKCDE

-366 MLACVLT
+366 MLSCVLT

-383 TSVDIITILLGVG
+383 TSVDIITTLLGVG

>member
-1 MKTRV
+1 M
-6 HFQLCIKKYWW
+6 
-17 KLNYR
+17 NYR
-22 KLFAEHKII
+22 KLFSAHKII

-55 LVDFGSTELAISVVT
+55 LVDFGSSEMAISIVT

-90 VKIKPLMITLLSI
+90 VKIKPLMITLLAT

-109 LFLTIDDKSEI
+109 LFLTIDNKNDL
-120 WLLMIFIFI
+120 WLLMILIFV

-144 LAKLLSGKPLQKAN
+144 LAKLLRGKPLQMAN
-158 EIHSIIWSFTYAF
+158 EIHSIIWSFTYAA

-178 IVNAYGVKIAFII
+178 VVNWYGVKTAFMI
-191 DAFIF
+191 DAVIF
-196 FTALVVFIRIDFVVK
+196 AIALIVFIRIDFVVK
-211 ASIASDKILELI
+211 ASTATDKILQLV
-223 KDGFFYI
+223 KDGFTYI
-230 KNNKIILHLIFL
+230 KNDKIILHLIFL
-242 HSCVGLTSFDALITI
+242 HSSVGLTSFDALITI

-279 RAVALMFGPILL
+279 RAVALMFGPLL
-291 SKYVTKENL
+291 ISKYVTKENL

-306 QGISIILWG
+306 QGMAIILWG
-315 LVQENFYISLIALFV
+315 FMQNNFYYSLIALFF

-336 ILWSFTYALL
+336 TLWSFTYALL
-346 QDKCDE
+346 QNKCEE

-366 MLACVLT
+366 MLSCVLT
-373 TLFIGLMASL
+373 TLFIGLMTSL
-383 TSVDIITILLGVG
+383 TSIDIITFLLGIA
-396 FLAFAFYYTR
+396 FFAFAFYYTR

>member
-1 MKTRV
+1 
-6 HFQLCIKKYWW
+6 
-17 KLNYR
+17 LNYR

-55 LVDFGSTELAISVVT
+55 LVDFGSTEFAISIVT
-70 AMHFLPAILIAPFS
+70 AMHFLPAVIIAPIS

-90 VKIKPLMITLLSI
+90 VKIKPLMLSLLAT
-103 ELLMTI
+103 ELVMTI
-109 LFLTIDDKSEI
+109 LFLTIDNKSEI
-120 WLLMIFIFI
+120 WLLMILIFI

-144 LAKLLSGKPLQKAN
+144 LAKLLNGKPLQMAN
-158 EIHSIIWSFTYAF
+158 EIHSIIWSFTYAV
-171 GMAVSGF
+171 GMAISGF
-178 IVNAYGVKIAFII
+178 IVNWYGVKTAFII
-191 DAFIF
+191 DALIF
-196 FTALVVFIRIDFVVK
+196 TIALIVFIRIDFVVK
-211 ASIASDKILELI
+211 ASIATDKFFELI
-223 KDGFFYI
+223 KDGFRYI
-230 KNNKIILHLIFL
+230 KNDKIILHLIFL
-242 HSCVGLTSFDALITI
+242 HSSVGLTSFDALITI

-264 YIISV
+264 YVISV

-274 LSNAV
+274 ISNAV
-279 RAVALMFGPILL
+279 RAVALMFGPIFI
-291 SKYVTKENL
+291 SKYVTKQNL
-300 HYLMIF
+300 HYLLIF
-306 QGISIILWG
+306 QGIAIILWG
-315 LVQENFYISLIALFV
+315 LMQDNFYVSLIALFI

-336 ILWSFTYALL
+336 TLWSFTYALL

-366 MLACVLT
+366 MLSCIVT

-383 TSVDIITILLGVG
+383 TSIDIITILLGLG

>member
-1 MKTRV
+1 M
-6 HFQLCIKKYWW
+6 
-17 KLNYR
+17 NYR
-22 KLFAEHKII
+22 KLFSAHKII

-55 LVDFGSTELAISVVT
+55 LVDFGSSEMAISVVT

-90 VKIKPLMITLLSI
+90 VKIKPLMITLLAT

-109 LFLTIDDKSEI
+109 LFLTIDNKNDL
-120 WLLMIFIFI
+120 WLLMILIFV

-144 LAKLLSGKPLQKAN
+144 LAKLLRGKPLQMAN
-158 EIHSIIWSFTYAF
+158 EIHSIIWSFTYAA

-178 IVNAYGVKIAFII
+178 VVNWYGVKTAFMI
-191 DAFIF
+191 DAVIF
-196 FTALVVFIRIDFVVK
+196 AIALIVFIRIDFVVK
-211 ASIASDKILELI
+211 ASTATDKILQLV
-223 KDGFFYI
+223 KDGFIYI
-230 KNNKIILHLIFL
+230 KNDKIILHLIFL
-242 HSCVGLTSFDALITI
+242 HSSVGLTSFDALITI

-279 RAVALMFGPILL
+279 RAVALMFGPLL
-291 SKYVTKENL
+291 ISKYVTKENL

-306 QGISIILWG
+306 QGMAIILWG
-315 LVQENFYISLIALFV
+315 FMQNNFYYSLIALFF

-336 ILWSFTYALL
+336 TLWSFTYALL
-346 QDKCDE
+346 QNKCEE

-366 MLACVLT
+366 MLSCVLT
-373 TLFIGLMASL
+373 TLFIGLMTSL
-383 TSVDIITILLGVG
+383 TSIDIITFLLGIA
-396 FLAFAFYYTR
+396 FFAFAFYYTR